1 MAIEKFKPDAA
12 KDLFIYGEKANV
24 EYFLGSQTSLEA
36 GAAANKAV
44 SVGSHSRKRFIGD
57 TQGHTVSAH
66 SRTILVDPGA
76 KNGNSLPG
84 KPFVAQE
91 LADNGAPNPNGELRQ
106 FTYEGTFRDLHAVFV
121 GNALK
126 TVWLISPS
134 GKKYKVDKKS
144 E

>member
-1 MAIEKFKPDAA
+1 MAIEKFKPDSD

-24 EYFLGSQTSLEA
+24 EYFLGTQTSLEA
-36 GAAANKAV
+36 AAAANKSV
-44 SVGSHSRKRFIGD
+44 SVGSHSRQRFIGD
-57 TQGHTVSAH
+57 SKGHTVSAH

-91 LADNGAPNPNGELRQ
+91 LDETGNVSANGELRQ

-121 GNALK
+121 GAAEK
-126 TVWLISPS
+126 PVWLISPS
-134 GKKYKVDKKS
+134 GKKYKVDAAD
-144 E
+144 

>member
-1 MAIEKFKPDAA
+1 MAIEKFKPDAN
-12 KDLFIYGEKANV
+12 KELFIYGEKANV
-24 EYFLGSQTSLEA
+24 EYFLGTQTSLEA
-36 GAAANKAV
+36 AAATNKAV

-84 KPFVAQE
+84 KPFVCQE
-91 LADNGAPNPNGELRQ
+91 LNADGDVPEDGELRQ
-106 FTYEGTFRDLHAVFV
+106 FTYEGTFRDLHAQLV
-121 GNALK
+121 GTNARGM
-126 TVWLISPS
+126 WLISPS
-134 GKKYKVDKKS
+134 GKKYKVDKA